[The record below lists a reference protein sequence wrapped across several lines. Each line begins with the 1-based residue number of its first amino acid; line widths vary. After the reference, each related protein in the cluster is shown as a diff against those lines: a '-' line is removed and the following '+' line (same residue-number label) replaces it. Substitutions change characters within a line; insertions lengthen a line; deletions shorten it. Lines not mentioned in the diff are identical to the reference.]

1 VVVVGV
7 LHFIHEQAQRALAIS
22 WKVKHMSKV
31 KHESKAARCALQAAI
46 AATGKAA
53 ESAAA
58 SHVRLVHEL
67 SGLMRGGLSVQAVQ
81 AEIKTTKAD
90 EVLAFRVSS
99 AQFVPLMAS
108 ALGLSGAPKFVFGK
122 DGMASLF
129 ARAAQNWKKSGAGE
143 KFADEARAL
152 VAGASSWDV
161 VRDALAESAEWKP
174 EPVEPS
180 EGEGEGEPV
189 KVAKGAKI
197 DDLTPEELA
206 GLLTLSAVST
216 WLAHLDATGFVP
228 SEHQKGTLKN
238 VALVARK
245 LSTK

>member
-1 VVVVGV
+1 
-7 LHFIHEQAQRALAIS
+7 
-22 WKVKHMSKV
+22 MSKV
-31 KHESKAARCALQAAI
+31 KHESKAARSALQAAI

-81 AEIKTTKAD
+81 AEIKTTNAD
-90 EVLAFRVSS
+90 EALGFRVSS
-99 AQFVPLMAS
+99 AQFVPLMAG
-108 ALGLSGAPKFVFGK
+108 ALGLSGAPKFIFGK

-129 ARAAQNWKKSGAGE
+129 ARAAQNWKKSGAGD
-143 KFADEARAL
+143 KFADEAKAL

-161 VRDALAESAEWKP
+161 VRDALALSAEWKP

-180 EGEGEGEPV
+180 DQDEQGKP
-189 KVAKGAKI
+189 AKGAKI